1 MFNFSALTNSWQI
14 VGLVRYFSAS
24 HENRTD
30 AAIELLDVLD
40 VVAVDKE
47 ERTQAHD
54 GSGSAASCESGGL
67 CRGAA

>member
-1 MFNFSALTNSWQI
+1 MFCIECAVVLCRCWSSA
-14 VGLVRYFSAS
+14 R
-24 HENRTD
+24 HENPTD
-30 AAIELLDVLD
+30 AAIELFDVLD